1 MCKGWMLDCERED
14 VKMNSAT
21 ISFQIKSIN
30 IPKESKVS
38 VVEEIGLLKR
48 LCSLNENFFE
58 VKHFLLE
65 SYLNQTSQNK
75 KVLFINSAGAAPR
88 VSARGV

>member
-1 MCKGWMLDCERED
+1 MLDCEKEN
-14 VKMNSAT
+14 VKMNLAT

-75 KVLFINSAGAAPR
+75 KVLFINSAGVAPR